1 MGKLSWMVI
10 AKDLK
15 GDGRSLFQGNIT
27 VFIRNLRSILYL
39 QRLLFTL
46 TKRLEDRVDTMD

>member
-1 MGKLSWMVI
+1 MVI